1 MTTGRSTAY
10 LRQLTEKK
18 TRSHALRTNDR
29 DDGTGL
35 GETAARG
42 ATTQQRIVSR
52 CLPLRLRFNHNG
64 AAAMRKLY
72 NKSTYSD
79 NEQHNGEAG
88 MRGHDLYR
96 QRLQHHTVGWEL
108 EGL

>member
-1 MTTGRSTAY
+1 ME
-10 LRQLTEKK
+10 L
-18 TRSHALRTNDR
+18 
-29 DDGTGL
+29 
-35 GETAARG
+35 
-42 ATTQQRIVSR
+42 QR
-52 CLPLRLRFNHNG
+52 CEN
-64 AAAMRKLY
+64 Y
-72 NKSTYSD
+72 NNNSTYSD